1 LSKVKIKKIFFIP
14 PTQNRGIFFLIFISV
29 NEFLRTKIRDIVY
42 NDYNHLIID
51 SARYLEFEDLI
62 IKELYHNH
70 YLEEGFSIETIVRS
84 ISNNI
89 KKY

>member
-1 LSKVKIKKIFFIP
+1 M
-14 PTQNRGIFFLIFISV
+14 T
-29 NEFLRTKIRDIVY
+29 EFLRNKIREVVY

-62 IKELYHNH
+62 IKELYYNN
-70 YLEEGFSIETIVRS
+70 YLEEGFSIHTIVNS